1 MKTLALAAAISLS
14 GVAASAATVE
24 FSDTINLTVTNWM
37 LDASVSQFDPSLGTL
52 ESVMITLDGSVEG
65 AAKAESLDNARATV
79 TLDLAAQIVAST
91 SLLGDVANVLPIVS
105 TQAGLDAFDG
115 TIDFGGTSGTDTGTV
130 TGTDSDMGTF
140 VGADMAE
147 FIGTG
152 DVTIMLEAL
161 GQSTGSGAGNLITQ
175 FNTSA
180 SAEVTV
186 KYTFTEAPV
195 AAVPLP
201 AAAPLLL
208 GGLGLLG
215 WMRRRKA

>member
-130 TGTDSDMGTF
+130 T
-140 VGADMAE
+140 
-147 FIGTG
+147 
-152 DVTIMLEAL
+152 EAL